1 MTEPLSPTGPPP
13 PARIALTRQYAAIKP
28 DSITIKPS
36 RAAFL
41 GPLLQGV
48 VTVLI
53 AVAIGRWINVLPIWV
68 LMIMLLVVIISG
80 PTAMLGIV
88 YNALGS
94 SFMMERKKGT
104 CRWQQGFLGLGLG
117 TRELVPFPRIDH
129 IEVGSDFE
137 DELKSGDLQD
147 VVQWSV
153 NLVKDNGRVLQITSI
168 TAARLLADEAL
179 ERANA
184 LAAALGEMCEKPV
197 TPGEIPEWALEDY
210 EDRTRDLESLDAD
223 ETIEDE

>member
-1 MTEPLSPTGPPP
+1 MTDTPSPARAGSSQ
-13 PARIALTRQYAAIKP
+13 RIALTRQYASIKP

-36 RAAFL
+36 RGALL
-41 GPLLQGV
+41 GPLIQAA

-53 AVAIGRWINVLPIWV
+53 AVAIGAWINVLPIWL
-68 LMIMLLVVIISG
+68 LMIMLFVVIISG

-129 IEVGSDFE
+129 IEVGSDFD

-147 VVQWSV
+147 VVRWSV
-153 NLVKDNGRVLQITSI
+153 NLVKDNGRVLEMAAIT
-168 TAARLLADEAL
+168 TARPLADEAL

-184 LAAALGEMCEKPV
+184 LATALGEMCEKPV

-210 EDRTRDLESLDAD
+210 EEVDDLDAD
-223 ETIEDE
+223 ETIEIE

>member
-1 MTEPLSPTGPPP
+1 MD
-13 PARIALTRQYAAIKP
+13 Q
-28 DSITIKPS
+28 
-36 RAAFL
+36 RAAD
-41 GPLLQGV
+41 
-48 VTVLI
+48 
-53 AVAIGRWINVLPIWV
+53 
-68 LMIMLLVVIISG
+68 LVMISG

-147 VVQWSV
+147 VVRWSV
-153 NLVKDNGRVLQITSI
+153 NLVKDNGRVLEMAAIT
-168 TAARLLADEAL
+168 TARPLADEAL

-197 TPGEIPEWALEDY
+197 TPGAIPEWALEDY
-210 EDRTRDLESLDAD
+210 DEDADDLDAD
-223 ETIEDE
+223 ETIEAE